1 MSPSP
6 FGRHQQI
13 AMRLATLLQNAIDG
27 SECDAVVLAKIDWI
41 VSNNTVVRPDVLVY
55 CGAAPPGH
63 VEHPPAFIA
72 EVFSPSTK
80 ERDETAKRK
89 LYQDEGVMYYWMLDP
104 DQSLL
109 TALELSDHGIY
120 EQQEIDE
127 VSVLDVCAD
136 CELRFQVNRLF
147 R

>member
-1 MSPSP
+1 
-6 FGRHQQI
+6 
-13 AMRLATLLQNAIDG
+13 
-27 SECDAVVLAKIDWI
+27 
-41 VSNNTVVRPDVLVY
+41 
-55 CGAAPPGH
+55 
-63 VEHPPAFIA
+63 
-72 EVFSPSTK
+72 
-80 ERDETAKRK
+80 
-89 LYQDEGVMYYWMLDP
+89 MYYWMLDP

-127 VSVLDVCAD
+127 VSVLDVCDD